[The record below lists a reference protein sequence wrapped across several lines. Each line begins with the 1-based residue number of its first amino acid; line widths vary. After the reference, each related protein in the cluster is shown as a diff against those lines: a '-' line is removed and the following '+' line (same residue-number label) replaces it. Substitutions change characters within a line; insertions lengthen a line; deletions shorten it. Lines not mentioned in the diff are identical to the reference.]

1 MDTRL
6 ATGTSTN
13 LVSRLVSLRRIV
25 WVSRRQGRSREQSRL
40 LLRHGRP
47 GQRLC
52 PLYCST
58 PHSFRLWLDLS
69 VFRPFGTS
77 LILPW
82 SSARSVL
89 SHRSRDGEPLLNGQS
104 CKLIPV
110 LLLNVVLYRR
120 RFSPHK
126 YLVVALVTVGISM
139 FMFFGPA
146 KKKGGSDS
154 TWGLTLLLI
163 KSVHPSHVIGFVGSG
178 ANDLAC

>member
-1 MDTRL
+1 MGKSGRKRL
-6 ATGTSTN
+6 GY
-13 LVSRLVSLRRIV
+13 I
-25 WVSRRQGRSREQSRL
+25 E
-40 LLRHGRP
+40 
-47 GQRLC
+47 
-52 PLYCST
+52 CST
-58 PHSFRLWLDLS
+58 DNP
-69 VFRPFGTS
+69 
-77 LILPW
+77 
-82 SSARSVL
+82 
-89 SHRSRDGEPLLNGQS
+89 QS

-163 KSVHPSHVIGFVGSG
+163 K
-178 ANDLAC
+178 